1 MIIVNDNYE
10 KFEERDYL
18 KEVRDIYKEL
28 AKHNVPNRMFIDSLT
43 LSRMVNKRHDN
54 VMRDINEIADNLER
68 TFSVNSIDNYS
79 LMNFQ
84 NSGVGLKSEGSLEN
98 YGQNQIFIKNE
109 HMVFGKYMDITNK
122 INNMCYID
130 EVIYLCLLG
139 RYDDSVNYLL
149 ARFYIEYRNKKFID
163 PRKLLNNSRMYLEN
177 CVSMMDTFIVPYQN
191 AVTRMRH
198 NRPDLSWGEREELI
212 NEFDAAFWPMYS
224 DEQVKFDKQYVDIT
238 PKERFNHI
246 YRSFTGRDTSPLS
259 DNKPDHLFCTSI
271 ELQYMLENTP
281 YPKLHKNINRDIS
294 VIIEN
299 LKSKGIRIDKD
310 TYSNNYSYT
319 TKNMREVNTIGMN
332 ELGFLTLMSKYF
344 VQIRYLLAQYYLN
357 NVDNVAFS
365 AVQLEKLNPKTVRV
379 ARDIL
384 ARQEDIKLME
394 SINKT
399 DTPRYIM
406 FVESI
411 PNLIDKFNQLYEQDI
426 ISNKELNNF

>member
-28 AKHNVPNRMFIDSLT
+28 AKHNVPNGMFIDSLT
-43 LSRMVNKRHDN
+43 LSRMVNKGHKY
-54 VMRDINEIADNLER
+54 VLRDIDEIVYQLETQTSSDN
-68 TFSVNSIDNYS
+68 NS
-79 LMNFQ
+79 LMNFK
-84 NSGVGLKSEGSLEN
+84 NSGIGLKSGLSYEN
-98 YGQNQIFIKNE
+98 YARNQIFIKNE
-109 HMVFGKYMDITNK
+109 HMSIGKYMDITNK
-122 INNMCYID
+122 INIMYYID
-130 EVIYLCLLG
+130 EVVYLCLLG
-139 RYDDSVNYLL
+139 QYDDSINYLL

-246 YRSFTGRDTSPLS
+246 YRSFTGREVSPLS
-259 DNKPDHLFCTSI
+259 DNKPDYLFCSSI
-271 ELQYMLENTP
+271 ELQFMLENTP

-299 LKSKGIRIDKD
+299 LNSKGIRIDKD

-365 AVQLEKLNPKTVRV
+365 ATQLEKLNPKTVRV

-411 PNLIDKFNQLYEQDI
+411 PNLIDEFNQLCEQDI

>member
-18 KEVRDIYKEL
+18 KEARDIYKEL
-28 AKHNVPNRMFIDSLT
+28 AKHNVPNGMFIDSLT
-43 LSRMVNKRHDN
+43 LSRMVNRRHTN
-54 VMRDINEIADNLER
+54 VIRDLDEVIYNLE
-68 TFSVNSIDNYS
+68 TTISVDNNS
-79 LMNFQ
+79 LVNFQ
-84 NSGVGLKSEGSLEN
+84 NSRVASKSELSYEN
-98 YGQNQIFIKNE
+98 HARNQIFIKNE
-109 HMVFGKYMDITNK
+109 HIVVSKYMDMTNK
-122 INNMCYID
+122 INTMYYID
-130 EVIYLCLLG
+130 EVVYLCLLG
-139 RYDDSVNYLL
+139 QYDDSINYLL
-149 ARFYIEYRNKKFID
+149 ARFYIESRNKKFVD

-191 AVTRMRH
+191 AITRMRH

-212 NEFDAAFWPMYS
+212 NEFDAAFWPIYS

-246 YRSFTGRDTSPLS
+246 YRSFTGREVSLLS
-259 DNKPDHLFCTSI
+259 DNKPNYLFCTSI
-271 ELQYMLENTP
+271 ELQFMLENTP
-281 YPKLHKNINRDIS
+281 YAKKHFHINRDIS

-399 DTPRYIM
+399 ETPRYTM

-411 PNLIDKFNQLYEQDI
+411 PNLIDEFNQLCEQDI